1 MKLLVV
7 SFILFLFSC
16 AEKVVY
22 KTVAVPVRCQI
33 PKVEE
38 PEYIKPSSG
47 ASYTEILK
55 ALIENYRMCRIYSE
69 ELKKATEVC
78 E

>member
-1 MKLLVV
+1 MKLLVA
-7 SFILFLFSC
+7 SFIFFLFSC

-38 PEYIKPSSG
+38 PEYIKPSC

>member
-1 MKLLVV
+1 MKLLVA
-7 SFILFLFSC
+7 STLFLFSC

-38 PEYIKPSSG
+38 PEYIKPSRG